1 MASFTFEKE
10 LSGRFPR
17 IKTMSGESS
26 SILLENVDGEPRD
39 NAGKWTGKAQNA
51 SVKAFQSGRSNDHAT
66 ASKLHKKAASAYPDG
81 HWMKADHEAM
91 SAIHDKHAGLSESVL
106 SGQWS
111 NLLEDLGDV
120 PESAEEKFHGQ
131 KVSQSAFDATT
142 KANQTQLQPHHVEAA
157 KIHDAATEATA
168 ESKPMLSA
176 AHSQLASYHRAEA
189 GKITGDEDQTKPGT
203 NDVSD
208 PNNAGRD
215 GKALKEGQPD
225 HESAF
230 AKLSASIQK
239 KEGYSKQAADATAA
253 SIGRKKFGNAGME
266 SKSMA
271 GKRC

>member
-1 MASFTFEKE
+1 M
-10 LSGRFPR
+10 
-17 IKTMSGESS
+17 
-26 SILLENVDGEPRD
+26 
-39 NAGKWTGKAQNA
+39 
-51 SVKAFQSGRSNDHAT
+51 
-66 ASKLHKKAASAYPDG
+66 
-81 HWMKADHEAM
+81 
-91 SAIHDKHAGLSESVL
+91 SESLAGRRVL
-106 SGQWS
+106 ITGGSRGIGRCITLDLVRRGATVAFS
-111 NLLEDLGDV
+111 YLRNGDAAEEKLRELLDVEDLGDV

-253 SIGRKKFGNAGME
+253 SIGQIGRAHV
-266 SKSMA
+266 
-271 GKRC
+271 